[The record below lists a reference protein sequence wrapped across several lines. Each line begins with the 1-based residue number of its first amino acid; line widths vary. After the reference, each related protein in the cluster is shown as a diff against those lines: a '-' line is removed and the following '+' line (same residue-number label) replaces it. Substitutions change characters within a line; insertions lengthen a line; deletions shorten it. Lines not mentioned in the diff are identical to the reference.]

1 MKIVR
6 EFLGQKIEIKLTDA
20 ELLDAYQEKRT
31 EYGAE
36 SLLDDL
42 ESEGYKADEI
52 PSSMVYAMAR
62 EVQDVAYK
70 MDLPDGLEDARQE
83 VMNRHRGMLKYYKEG
98 E

>member
-6 EFLGQKIEIKLTDA
+6 EFLGQEIEIELTSE
-20 ELLDAYQEKRT
+20 ELFDAYQEKRT

-42 ESEGYKADEI
+42 ESEGYKTDEI
-52 PSSMVYAMAR
+52 PSSMVYAMAC
-62 EVQDVAYK
+62 EVQDVAYE

-83 VMNRHRGMLKYYKEG
+83 VMNKHRGILEYYKE
-98 E
+98 EN

>member
-20 ELLDAYQEKRT
+20 ELLDVYQEKRT
-31 EYGAE
+31 EYIAE
-36 SLLDDL
+36 TLRDDL
-42 ESEGYKADEI
+42 ESEGYLPDEI
-52 PSSMVYAMAR
+52 PFSIICAMAR